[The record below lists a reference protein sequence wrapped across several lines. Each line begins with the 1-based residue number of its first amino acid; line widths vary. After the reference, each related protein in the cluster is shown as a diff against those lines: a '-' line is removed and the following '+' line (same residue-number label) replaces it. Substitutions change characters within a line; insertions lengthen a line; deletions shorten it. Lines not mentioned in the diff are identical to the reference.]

1 MYTQVSRKT
10 QLYTDIDRY
19 INKNMKSHRAEV
31 KYKKIERE
39 KEREGERSRVD
50 RKGKKRITEKK
61 IGTQKEGY
69 GGRQ

>member
-1 MYTQVSRKT
+1 MRRKERNREIEIEGKRAWKGKTRKRERNMYTQVSRKT

-39 KEREGERSRVD
+39 KERE
-50 RKGKKRITEKK
+50 K
-61 IGTQKEGY
+61 
-69 GGRQ
+69 